1 MIDNIEKIKKVLA
14 RKADIEF
21 AYLFGSKAKGI
32 KDKRSDWDIAIYF
45 KKDSWK
51 LSKWA
56 AFYLEAEI
64 TREISEDVQVIILN
78 DLDSPVFLFQIIKD
92 GLLLV
97 DNNTS
102 KRILYEAKVLKKYHD
117 WHYFLRRHMAYK

>member
-45 KKDSWK
+45 KKDPWK

-117 WHYFLRRHMAYK
+117 WHYFLRRHMAYE